1 MLNQRWEEG
10 RVRWRPA
17 GEVIRTSEYEVGAIS
32 RSAAEGF
39 VATHHYA
46 KSSPAGRFWYGLH
59 RHGALVGTAIF
70 SQPCNNRTITKV
82 FPFDFREGVDL
93 GRLVLLDEVPG
104 NGESWFVSRC
114 FDELRRQDI
123 LGAVAFSDPVR
134 RVAADGR
141 VVLPGHVGYVYQAL
155 SAVYLGRADGR
166 TLRIFRD
173 DGTSFNHR
181 TEQKISGLEQGHDGA
196 ARQLV
201 AHGADAP
208 ASGEDRDAWKRR
220 WMERLTY
227 PLKHGGNHKFAFS
240 LNRKIRKHLP
250 ISLPYPKT
258 IDGEAAA

>member
-1 MLNQRWEEG
+1 MMQNQRWEEG

-17 GEVIRTSEYEVGAIS
+17 GEVIRTSDYEVGEIS
-32 RSAAEGF
+32 RAAAEGF
-39 VATHHYA
+39 VARHHYA
-46 KSSPAGRFWYGLH
+46 KTSPAGRFWYGLH
-59 RHGALVGTAIF
+59 RHGQLVGVSIF

-104 NGESWFVSRC
+104 NGESWFVSQC
-114 FDELRRQDI
+114 FSGLRKKDI

-141 VVLPGHVGYVYQAL
+141 VILPGHKGTVYQAL

-166 TLRIFRD
+166 TLRIFHD

-181 TEQKISGLEQGHDGA
+181 TEQKISGLEQGYDGA
-196 ARQLV
+196 VAQLV
-201 AHGADAP
+201 VHGAERP
-208 ASGEDRDAWKRR
+208 ARGEDLDAWRR
-220 WMERLTY
+220 IWIGRLTY
-227 PLKHGGNHKFAFS
+227 PLKHRGNHKYAFS

-250 ISLPYPKT
+250 DSLPYPKT
-258 IDGEAAA
+258 IDGEAA